1 MCNDCN
7 PSSPPQKRYCTK
19 LNRTHKT
26 FTLFANLSGLKLLK
40 KIGLKKYHRQ
50 GAEVSTL
57 GKICS
62 SLYDL
67 KHWLL
72 DPARANCHES
82 YSFNFSLLTFLR
94 SFWYSLRITLMT
106 QKSLPNV
113 WSHIRDAV
121 HKLLKHSDFL
131 GHLNHSQSPS
141 RNCSHQDRIR
151 QSFYASKAPC
161 FKLSCHGTNVFIA
174 TLLFPGLI
182 PIGSFDTV
190 MFQLIGITSSIP
202 WCIAFV
208 VVSTWI
214 FKEMTWCEKFRI
226 QICLENL
233 NKRCNAPVAHFDFH
247 VFPCHICI
255 FHQCTIKSLKIC
267 KFGPSQTLQ
276 LVDTAKGN

>member
-1 MCNDCN
+1 MAKSAAVCMT
-7 PSSPPQKRYCTK
+7 SSTGCWTPPEQTVTSHT
-19 LNRTHKT
+19 LST
-26 FTLFANLSGLKLLK
+26 FHFSHFSGHFG
-40 KIGLKKYHRQ
+40 I
-50 GAEVSTL
+50 
-57 GKICS
+57 
-62 SLYDL
+62 
-67 KHWLL
+67 
-72 DPARANCHES
+72 P
-82 YSFNFSLLTFLR
+82 
-94 SFWYSLRITLMT
+94 LRITLMT

-202 WCIAFV
+202 
-208 VVSTWI
+208 
-214 FKEMTWCEKFRI
+214 
-226 QICLENL
+226 
-233 NKRCNAPVAHFDFH
+233 
-247 VFPCHICI
+247 
-255 FHQCTIKSLKIC
+255 
-267 KFGPSQTLQ
+267 
-276 LVDTAKGN
+276 